1 MKLNGY
7 DQYEVSNF
15 ALRED
20 LQSQHNHVYW
30 KGNANFM
37 AFGMGASNL
46 HNLIRKT
53 RPKTLKKYFD
63 YVRTGE
69 GCLIENEADI

>member
-1 MKLNGY
+1 
-7 DQYEVSNF
+7 
-15 ALRED
+15 
-20 LQSQHNHVYW
+20 
-30 KGNANFM
+30 M
-37 AFGMGASNL
+37 AFGMGASSL